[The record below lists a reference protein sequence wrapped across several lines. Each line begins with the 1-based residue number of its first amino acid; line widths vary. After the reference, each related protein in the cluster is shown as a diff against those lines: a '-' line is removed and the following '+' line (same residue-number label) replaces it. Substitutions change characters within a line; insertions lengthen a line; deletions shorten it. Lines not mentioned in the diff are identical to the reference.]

1 MLFTIFQTLKTIVFC
16 HLHEV
21 QTLKV
26 HGFLLLHEVQ
36 TTKDVVFCYST

>member
-21 QTLKV
+21 QT
-26 HGFLLLHEVQ
+26 
-36 TTKDVVFCYST
+36 TKDVVFAIA